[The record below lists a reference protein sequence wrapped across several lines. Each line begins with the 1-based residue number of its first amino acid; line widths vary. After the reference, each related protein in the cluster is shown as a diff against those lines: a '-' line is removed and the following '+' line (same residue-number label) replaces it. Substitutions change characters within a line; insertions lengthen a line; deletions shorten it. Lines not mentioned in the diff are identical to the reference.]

1 MSLGGVLDKSMPVFK
16 VIATILAVT
25 TIFFLFGTISFLMN
39 AGFTATYR
47 DDISQDT
54 TCQEKEGD
62 AWIRV
67 LDKND
72 QI

>member
-1 MSLGGVLDKSMPVFK
+1 MSIGGVLDKSMPVFK
-16 VIATILAVT
+16 VVAAILAVV
-25 TIFFLFGTISFLMN
+25 TIFFLFGTSTFLMN
-39 AGFTATYR
+39 AGFLSTYR

-67 LDKND
+67 LDKDN